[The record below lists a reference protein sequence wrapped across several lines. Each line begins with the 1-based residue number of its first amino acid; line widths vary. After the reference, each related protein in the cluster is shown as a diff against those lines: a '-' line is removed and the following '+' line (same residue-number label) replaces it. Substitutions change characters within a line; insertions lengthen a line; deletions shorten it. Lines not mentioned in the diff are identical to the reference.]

1 VRVSIDG
8 IGALEVEQG
17 VTARK
22 LLELAAKGKQYFAV
36 EVEGLLVDL
45 DYRIEKPSAVRL
57 VGFDSEGGREVYWHS
72 TSHVMAA
79 AVKKLFPESALGIGP
94 AIAEGFYYD
103 FHRPTSFTE
112 DDMARVEAA
121 MREIIEAD
129 LEFKRE
135 ELSRQDAVSLFEHSR
150 EPYKVELASALEDE
164 HISVYRTGE
173 FADLCR
179 GPHVPSTGR
188 LGAVKLLSVAGAY
201 WKGLDTN
208 PMLQRIYGV
217 SYPTQAELDS
227 YLARVKEAERRDHRK
242 LGAAL
247 DLFSIDDTLG
257 SGLVLWHPK
266 GAIVRNVIE
275 EFWRREHQRA
285 GYQLIYTP
293 HIGRAELWQRSGH
306 LDYYKK
312 EMYLLEVDE
321 QPYVL
326 KPMNCPGHI
335 LIYQSKRRSY
345 RELPMR
351 LAELGTVYR
360 HERSGVLH
368 GMFRVRGFTQDDAHI
383 FCAREQLPEEMDRVL
398 DFALRMLAA
407 FGFKEF
413 KIQLSVRD
421 PGHKDNYAGDDAQW
435 QEAEDALRQA
445 LERHK
450 LAYTRAEGE
459 AVFYGPKIDMQLLDS
474 LGRGWQG
481 TTIQF
486 DFNLPGRFGVTY
498 IGPDGKEHP
507 VVMIH
512 RTLLGALERF
522 TATLI
527 EHYAGEFPLWLAPV
541 QALVATVS
549 ADNVGW
555 AGEVVQALRD
565 AGLRAEADFR
575 DETVGSKIRDAEL
588 QKVPYMLVVG
598 KREVADRKVSVRS
611 KKKGQLG
618 AMEVEEL
625 TKNLLDEIARKL

>member
-1 VRVSIDG
+1 MQISIDG
-8 IGALEVEQG
+8 MGALEVEQG
-17 VTARK
+17 TTARE
-22 LLELAAKGKQYFAV
+22 LLGQLAKGKHYFAV
-36 EVEGLLVDL
+36 EVDGALVDQ
-45 DYRIEKPSAVRL
+45 DFKIEKPSNVKL
-57 VGFDSEGGREVYWHS
+57 VGFDSEAGKEIYWHS

-79 AVKKLFPESALGIGP
+79 AVKKLFPETALGIGP

-103 FHRPTSFTE
+103 FGRPTSFTE
-112 DDMARVEAA
+112 DDLAKIEAA
-121 MREIIEAD
+121 MREMIGAD

-135 ELSRQDAVSLFEHSR
+135 EMSRQDAVALFERSR
-150 EPYKVELASALEDE
+150 EPYKAGLASALVDE
-164 HISVYRTGE
+164 RVSVYRTGG
-173 FADLCR
+173 FVDLCR

-208 PMLQRIYGV
+208 PMLQRIYGI
-217 SYPTQAELDS
+217 SYPTQQELDE

-242 LGAAL
+242 LGTAL

-266 GAIVRNVIE
+266 GAILRNVIE
-275 EFWRREHQRA
+275 EFWRREHLRA

-351 LAELGTVYR
+351 FAELGTVYR

-383 FCAREQLPEEMDRVL
+383 FCSREQLPEEVDRTL
-398 DFALRMLAA
+398 EFAIRMLAA

-421 PGHKDNYAGDDAQW
+421 PRHKEQYAGDDAQW
-435 QEAEDALRQA
+435 EMAEEALRQA
-445 LERHK
+445 LERHR

-498 IGPDGKEHP
+498 VGPDGKDHP
-507 VVMIH
+507 VVMVH
-512 RTLLGALERF
+512 RTLLGAMERF

-541 QALVATVS
+541 QVVVATVS
-549 ADNVGW
+549 EDNAGW
-555 AGEVVQALRD
+555 ASEVVRSLRD
-565 AGLRAEADFR
+565 ADLRVEADLR
-575 DETVGSKIRDAEL
+575 DEKIGSKIRDAEL

-598 KREVADRKVSVRS
+598 KREVAEGTVSVRS

-618 AMEVEEL
+618 TMGVAEL
-625 TKNLLDEIARKL
+625 KKNLLDEIERKL